1 MEETKFAK
9 QETSTEVIEKSQ
21 RSMRSEISKALLLI
35 ALFEAIITVG
45 WLAYEEYQPVIL
57 QKYGF
62 ATLASVLIIAQ
73 GVLGALLHPISGTI
87 ADRLMRKNASKF
99 GIILAGGT
107 FAALVFLTVAIILL
121 NQPGT
126 GITKALPFMVIL
138 WLAAMSL
145 FHSPAVSLI
154 DHFVP
159 AERFPQAA
167 AKLTIAFG
175 LIYALEPLVV
185 PILDAIGLTATFVLG
200 GVLVM
205 VGVLAIRSIAS
216 FPLKTKSEQESA
228 VVSSGTLFYLF
239 AVGVL
244 VGTGQALLFY
254 YVPNKV
260 DIAAIQAAIPFIN
273 SGEVYLSLLLLFAAL
288 TSLPIAQVVKR
299 YGEQKTYIVAFLL
312 SILWALVAGNPLPVW
327 MYMLLAIAGGATY
340 AALHIALLTRALHKA
355 PGGNSGRGIGFAFG
369 GVALASAA
377 ILLVAYLNG
386 LYWS

>member
-1 MEETKFAK
+1 MEKAELIKEKK
-9 QETSTEVIEKSQ
+9 QATDTTEGGASVRGS
-21 RSMRSEISKALLLI
+21 RGRALLLI
-35 ALFEAIITVG
+35 ALFEAIITIG

-57 QKYGF
+57 KNYGF
-62 ATLASVLIIAQ
+62 TALASVLIIAQ
-73 GVLGALLHPISGTI
+73 GILGALLHPVSGTI

-107 FAALVFLTVAIILL
+107 FAALVFLTVALILL
-121 NQPGT
+121 NQPQAP
-126 GITKALPFMVIL
+126 ITKALPFMVIL

-145 FHSPAVSLI
+145 FHSPAISLI

-200 GVLVM
+200 GVLV
-205 VGVLAIRSIAS
+205 VIGILAVRSIAS
-216 FPLKTKSEQESA
+216 FPLKNKEQQA
-228 VVSSGTLFYLF
+228 TPPVSTGTLFYLF
-239 AVGVL
+239 AVGMV

-260 DIAAIQAAIPFIN
+260 DIASIKDIVPFIN
-273 SGEVYLSLLLLFAAL
+273 SGEVYLSFLLLFAAL
-288 TSLPIAQVVKR
+288 ASLPVARLVKR
-299 YGEQKTYIVAFLL
+299 YGERSVYITAFLL
-312 SILWALVAGNPLPVW
+312 SLLWALLAGSRLPAWV
-327 MYMLLAIAGGATY
+327 YIVLAVVSGATY

-355 PGGNSGRGIGFAFG
+355 PGGSSGRGIGFAFG

-377 ILLVAYLNG
+377 ILLVAYMNG
-386 LYWS
+386 LYWN